1 MQTESS
7 KERRWKGER
16 GVKREDEMER
26 ERGGRERSKERR

>member
-7 KERRWKGER
+7 KERRLIGER

-26 ERGGRERSKERR
+26 ERRDTEK